1 LAQWSLDLGRIA
13 KIGGFPL
20 DLALGAAPIR
30 IAVSQFR
37 GDSVNSSAQF
47 LNPAEAARRL
57 GVSAKALRL
66 YEARGL
72 IAPVRTA
79 AGWRAYGP
87 DEMARVAEIAALREL
102 GLSLAQVAR
111 VLDGDSKSLEP
122 ALAAHQAA
130 LEGRVHQL
138 AGAVDKVRRLRADLA
153 GGRAPAPSEL
163 ARLLKPASSFSVAF
177 ELAFD
182 LAFDLP
188 WPWGGERFELQDIRA
203 LNYIIG
209 PLGSGKTQLAKR
221 IAETLPGA
229 AFLGL
234 DRLADGGASAKAHLA
249 RDPALK
255 SRVDQTLAWLV
266 EDGATISEAL
276 VCLLAGLETEGP
288 TVLVIDML
296 EQGLDKATQEALI
309 ARLRR
314 RGSGCP
320 PLFFLT
326 RSSSILDLDAVG
338 NDESIILCPANHSP
352 PTNVRPYPGS
362 PGFEA
367 VATCLASPEVRARTE
382 GVIAWRPQVA

>member
-1 LAQWSLDLGRIA
+1 MNS
-13 KIGGFPL
+13 
-20 DLALGAAPIR
+20 AA
-30 IAVSQFR
+30 S
-37 GDSVNSSAQF
+37 F
-47 LNPAEAARRL
+47 LSPSEAAKRL

-66 YEARGL
+66 YEQRGL

-102 GLSLAQVAR
+102 GLSLSQVAR
-111 VLDGDSKSLEP
+111 VLEGCSESLEP

-130 LEGRVHQL
+130 LEDRVHQL
-138 AGAVDKVRRLRADLA
+138 VDAVDKVRRLRADLA
-153 GGRAPAPSEL
+153 GGRAPVAREL
-163 ARLLKPASSFSVAF
+163 ANLMRPSARFRAFSSEVGTGSREENASEQKTRAPFRFHRNGKGSGV
-177 ELAFD
+177 
-182 LAFDLP
+182 AFDLP
-188 WPWGGERFELQDIRA
+188 WPWGGERFELQDIRS
-203 LNYIIG
+203 LNYVIG

-234 DRLADGGASAKAHLA
+234 DRLMHGDAAAKPRLDG
-249 RDPALK
+249 DPALK

-266 EDGATISEAL
+266 DDGATVSEAL
-276 VCLLAGLETEGP
+276 VCLIAGLETEGP
-288 TVLVIDML
+288 SALVIDML

-314 RGSGCP
+314 RGP
-320 PLFFLT
+320 ELRPLFFLT
-326 RSSSILDLDAVG
+326 RSNSILDLDAVG

-352 PTNVRPYPGS
+352 PTTVRPYPGF

-382 GVIAWRPQVA
+382 GVIAWRPQMA

>member
-1 LAQWSLDLGRIA
+1 
-13 KIGGFPL
+13 
-20 DLALGAAPIR
+20 
-30 IAVSQFR
+30 
-37 GDSVNSSAQF
+37 
-47 LNPAEAARRL
+47 
-57 GVSAKALRL
+57 
-66 YEARGL
+66 
-72 IAPVRTA
+72 
-79 AGWRAYGP
+79 
-87 DEMARVAEIAALREL
+87 MARVAEITALREL

-111 VLDGDSKSLEP
+111 VLEGDSENLEP

-138 AGAVDKVRRLRADLA
+138 VDAVDKVRRLRADLT
-153 GGRAPAPSEL
+153 GGQAPAPSEL
-163 ARLLKPASSFSVAF
+163 ARLLKPASNFSVV
-177 ELAFD
+177 
-182 LAFDLP
+182 FDLP
-188 WPWGGERFELQDIRA
+188 WPWGGERFELQDIRS

-209 PLGSGKTQLAKR
+209 PLGSGKTRLAKR

-234 DRLADGGASAKAHLA
+234 DRLAHGGASAKAHLD

-255 SRVDQTLAWLV
+255 ARVDRTLAWLV

-288 TVLVIDML
+288 AILVIDML

-314 RGSGCP
+314 RGSELR

-352 PTNVRPYPGS
+352 PTSVRPYPGF

>member
-1 LAQWSLDLGRIA
+1 VNS
-13 KIGGFPL
+13 
-20 DLALGAAPIR
+20 AAP
-30 IAVSQFR
+30 
-37 GDSVNSSAQF
+37 F
-47 LNPAEAARRL
+47 LSPSEAAKRL

-66 YEARGL
+66 YEQRGL

-79 AGWRAYGP
+79 AGWCAYGP

-102 GLSLAQVAR
+102 GLSLSQVAR
-111 VLDGDSKSLEP
+111 VLEGCSESLEP

-130 LEGRVHQL
+130 LEDRVHQL
-138 AGAVDKVRRLRADLA
+138 VDAVDKVRRLRADLS
-153 GGRAPAPSEL
+153 GGRPPVAREL
-163 ARLLKPASSFSVAF
+163 ANLMRPFAGFSV
-177 ELAFD
+177 
-182 LAFDLP
+182 AFDLP
-188 WPWGGERFELQDIRA
+188 WPWGGERFELQDIRS
-203 LNYIIG
+203 LNYVIG

-234 DRLADGGASAKAHLA
+234 DRAAAKPRLDS
-249 RDPALK
+249 DPALK

-266 EDGATISEAL
+266 DDGATVSEAL
-276 VCLLAGLETEGP
+276 ICLIAGLEIEGP
-288 TVLVIDML
+288 SALVIDML

-309 ARLRR
+309 AHLRR
-314 RGSGCP
+314 RGP
-320 PLFFLT
+320 EPRPLFFLT
-326 RSSSILDLDAVG
+326 RSNSILDLDAVG

-352 PTNVRPYPGS
+352 PTTVRPYPGF